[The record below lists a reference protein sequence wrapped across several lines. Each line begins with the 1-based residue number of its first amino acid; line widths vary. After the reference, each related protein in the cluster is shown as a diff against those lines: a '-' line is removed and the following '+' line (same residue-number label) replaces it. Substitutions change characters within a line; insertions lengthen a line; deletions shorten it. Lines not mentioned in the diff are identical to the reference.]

1 MEKIKP
7 AQLINLTRDCKE
19 IINDYMAKHDL
30 SIHAF
35 TKLCKLNSNQLY
47 LFLNDKRGLNITTMQ
62 RIAEIVSKEG
72 G

>member
-7 AQLINLTRDCKE
+7 EQLINLTNDCKE
-19 IINDYMAKHDL
+19 LINDYMAKHQL

-47 LFLNDKRGLNITTMQ
+47 LFLNGHRGLNLTTMQ
-62 RIAEIVSKEG
+62 RIAEIISKEG
-72 G
+72 

>member
-7 AQLINLTRDCKE
+7 EQLINLTSDCKV
-19 IINDYMAKHDL
+19 IINDYMLKHEL

-47 LFLNDKRGLNITTMQ
+47 LFLNGHRGLNLTTMQ
-62 RIAEIVSKEG
+62 RIAEIISKEG
-72 G
+72 

>member
-7 AQLINLTRDCKE
+7 HQLINLTSDCKE
-19 IINDYMAKHDL
+19 IINDYIAKHEL

-47 LFLNDKRGLNITTMQ
+47 LFLNGHRGLNLTTMQ
-62 RIAEIVSKEG
+62 RIAEIISKEG
-72 G
+72 